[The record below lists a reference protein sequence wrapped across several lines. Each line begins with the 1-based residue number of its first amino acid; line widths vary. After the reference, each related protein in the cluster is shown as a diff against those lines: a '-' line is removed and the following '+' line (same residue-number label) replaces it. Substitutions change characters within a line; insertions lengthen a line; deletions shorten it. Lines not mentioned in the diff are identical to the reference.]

1 MKLNILERLKLLQ
14 LLPQEG
20 NFITLTIVNKLKET
34 LSLTEAEFKEFEV
47 KEDGVNTT
55 WNAKGQEER
64 ELEIGEK
71 ASDIIAEAL
80 NKLNDENKLTAQHM
94 SVYEK
99 FVEKNK

>member
-1 MKLNILERLKLLQ
+1 MKLNVLERLKILQ

-20 NFITLTIVNKLKET
+20 NFMTLTIVNKMKES

-47 KEDGVNTT
+47 KEDGVQTT
-55 WNAKGQEER
+55 WNTKGQEEQ

-80 NKLNDENKLTAQHM
+80 KKLNDEDKLTVQYM

-99 FVEKNK
+99 FVEKK